1 MKVLNSSEKRVVCAN
16 PDSAFRYFAWPTVAY
31 LPDGTLAMTASGFRL
46 AHICPFGKAVICYSK
61 DEGATWTRP
70 APVIDTPLDDRDA
83 GITAFGNGR
92 VILTSFNN
100 TIRQQR
106 VWNHAPI
113 DGHDWSESP
122 RRRFVEAYLDEIE
135 TRGDEE
141 RFLGSTYKISEDGGY
156 TFGKLRRAPVT
167 APHGPCRL
175 NDGSLLYVGRRF
187 SANDEF
193 DGGETPFIQV
203 CRLNENDEFEV
214 VSSIENIVD
223 EADGLLQSCE
233 PHAIQL
239 PDGRILVHIR
249 VQRYGI
255 PEPVFTVY
263 QSESR
268 DGGHTFTR
276 PRRLLA
282 RAPVPAFLRRA
293 HLHVRLPRKALRHP
307 RDALMGRR
315 KHMGY
320 RLHTRRVRPKRRP
333 RLPRQRR
340 TPGRPHPDRL
350 LRKPRRRK
358 RHHAKNLVLP
368 YPLTPRRRG
377 SVAPPHPLK
386 KQTPPFVARLY
397 GSFEDR
403 TGDSNDLK

>member
-106 VWNHAPI
+106 IWNHAPV

-187 SANDEF
+187 SANDAF
-193 DGGETPFIQV
+193 DDGETPFIQV
-203 CRLNENDEFEV
+203 CRLNGNDEFEV

-223 EADGLLQSCE
+223 EQDGLLQSCE
-233 PHAIQL
+233 PHAVQL
-239 PDGRILVHIR
+239 PDGRIIVHIR

-255 PEPVFTVY
+255 AEPVFTVY
-263 QSESR
+263 QSESH
-268 DGGHTFTR
+268 DGGHTFTK
-276 PRRLLA
+276 PRRLLS
-282 RAPVPAFLRRA
+282 RRGGSPA
-293 HLHVRLPRKALRHP
+293 HLCLHSSGALVSVY
-307 RDALMGRR
+307 
-315 KHMGY
+315 GY
-320 RLHTRRVRPKRRP
+320 REKPYGIRAMLSWDGGNTWDTDYILDASAQSGDLGYPASVE
-333 RLPRQRR
+333 LPDGRILTVFYENLGSESVIMQKIWSLP
-340 TPGRPHPDRL
+340 TP
-350 LRKPRRRK
+350 
-358 RHHAKNLVLP
+358 
-368 YPLTPRRRG
+368 
-377 SVAPPHPLK
+377 
-386 KQTPPFVARLY
+386 
-397 GSFEDR
+397 
-403 TGDSNDLK
+403 

>member
-1 MKVLNSSEKRVVCAN
+1 MKLLNSSEKRVVCAN
-16 PDSAFRYFAWPTVAY
+16 PDSAFRYFAWPTMAY

-239 PDGRILVHIR
+239 PDGRMTGAYSCISACSAMAFRSRCSPCISLNPATADIR
-249 VQRYGI
+249 SPSPAACSPAAAARPRTCACIPPARSSPRTATAKSPTASARCSHGTAETHGI
-255 PEPVFTVY
+255 PTTY
-263 QSESR
+263 S
-268 DGGHTFTR
+268 TR
-276 PRRLLA
+276 P
-282 RAPVPAFLRRA
+282 P
-293 HLHVRLPRKALRHP
+293 KA
-307 RDALMGRR
+307 A
-315 KHMGY
+315 
-320 RLHTRRVRPKRRP
+320 TS
-333 RLPRQRR
+333 
-340 TPGRPHPDRL
+340 
-350 LRKPRRRK
+350 
-358 RHHAKNLVLP
+358 A
-368 YPLTPRRRG
+368 
-377 SVAPPHPLK
+377 
-386 KQTPPFVARLY
+386 TPPA
-397 GSFEDR
+397 
-403 TGDSNDLK
+403 SNSRAAAS